1 MDCIVRPETSCST
14 SRSLLVPGVGC
25 STSCCIW
32 LDGALRHP
40 AAAPVL
46 YGIIKY
52 TSYRCEMVY
61 SQRSEESA
69 AIDYNKKC
77 IISQESGTLDPSELV
92 IGTHNSATIVK
103 EGNVKHYPT
112 NSSSGED
119 FHTQFGSG
127 RLKFLKHSAREG
139 HSRVEESARKK

>member
-1 MDCIVRPETSCST
+1 
-14 SRSLLVPGVGC
+14 
-25 STSCCIW
+25 
-32 LDGALRHP
+32 
-40 AAAPVL
+40 
-46 YGIIKY
+46 
-52 TSYRCEMVY
+52 MVY

-69 AIDYNKKC
+69 AIEYNKKC
-77 IISQESGTLDPSELV
+77 IISQESGTFDPSELV

-127 RLKFLKHSAREG
+127 RLKFLKHSAHEG